1 MRKRNRL
8 RRALALLMTVLRLVT
23 MSTGVLA
30 TEDAKTEIPEVTE
43 TPEFTKT
50 PEATEPPEPTR
61 TPEEKG
67 HRKWQCTRFGRGTC
81 SRGRC
86 VKSGL
91 YL

>member
-1 MRKRNRL
+1 MRKRNGL
-8 RRALALLMTVLRLVT
+8 RRVLALLMTVLLLVT

-43 TPEFTKT
+43 TPEFIKT

-67 HRKWQCTRFGRGTC
+67 HR
-81 SRGRC
+81 
-86 VKSGL
+86 
-91 YL
+91 